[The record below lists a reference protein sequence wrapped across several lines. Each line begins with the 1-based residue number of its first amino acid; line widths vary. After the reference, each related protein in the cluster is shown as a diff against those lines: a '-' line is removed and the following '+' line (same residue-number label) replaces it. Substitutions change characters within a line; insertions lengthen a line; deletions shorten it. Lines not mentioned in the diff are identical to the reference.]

1 MDKLTVGKKIVAV
14 RKKLGLTQTEFGLQ
28 IGVTKQALSGW
39 EHGRTLPD
47 IIILTQI
54 AAMFG
59 LSLNDF
65 VNNPVIEINEE
76 MAITD
81 KEYDIIKKLRVCHP
95 DTRQAIELL
104 LRVKSSC
111 K

>member
-1 MDKLTVGKKIVAV
+1 MINMDKITIGKKIIAV

-65 VNNPVIEINEE
+65 IQNPIIEPQDG
-76 MAITD
+76 ITE
-81 KEYDIIKKLRVCHP
+81 KELSIIKSLRSVHP
-95 DTRQAIELL
+95 NIRQAIELL
-104 LRVKSSC
+104 LKA
-111 K
+111 KNNT

>member
-1 MDKLTVGKKIVAV
+1 MDKITIGKKIIAV

-65 VNNPVIEINEE
+65 IQNPIIEPQDG
-76 MAITD
+76 ITE
-81 KEYDIIKKLRVCHP
+81 KELSIIKSLRSVHP
-95 DTRQAIELL
+95 NIRQAIELL
-104 LRVKSSC
+104 LKA
-111 K
+111 KNNT